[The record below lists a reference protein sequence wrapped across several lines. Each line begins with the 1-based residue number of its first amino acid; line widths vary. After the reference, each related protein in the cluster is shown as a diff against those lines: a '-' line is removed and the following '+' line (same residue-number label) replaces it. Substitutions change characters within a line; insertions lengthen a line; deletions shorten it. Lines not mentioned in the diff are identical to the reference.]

1 VSFKYVRNTCFLIN
15 AIKKVCEKHMLLKQ
29 HVILTCQWTH
39 VHLICKLYE
48 IFYKPICRKFMFP
61 VKMDKGDVVASSNLP
76 CDMYQ
81 NDTMYPV
88 LLVYI
93 RSDLSKKKKK
103 NKKKTTQKNTK
114 KLASDRNF
122 GDSLE
127 SPLHGS
133 VKVNWYSAVDRHKIK
148 IGISVVIRDSMSEVL
163 PMSYIIAPDV
173 TI

>member
-103 NKKKTTQKNTK
+103 IKRRQPKKIQKTLQVIETSEIRWKA
-114 KLASDRNF
+114 LCMVLSR
-122 GDSLE
+122 L
-127 SPLHGS
+127 
-133 VKVNWYSAVDRHKIK
+133 
-148 IGISVVIRDSMSEVL
+148 IGILRWID
-163 PMSYIIAPDV
+163 IK
-173 TI
+173 

>member
-103 NKKKTTQKNTK
+103 TKRRQPKKIQKTLQVIETSEIRWKA
-114 KLASDRNF
+114 LCMVLSR
-122 GDSLE
+122 L
-127 SPLHGS
+127 
-133 VKVNWYSAVDRHKIK
+133 
-148 IGISVVIRDSMSEVL
+148 IGILRWID
-163 PMSYIIAPDV
+163 IK
-173 TI
+173 